1 MLEPSFTSTNASVFC
16 LRTVLTHPLMETG
29 SSETSASTVF
39 TRRGDGVIVLT
50 SVASAASVLD
60 MRIWNKDD
68 LMLLLEND
76 DITGDAPEGF
86 RVAHLLLIVE
96 SDLEPVDDDPE
107 RANADTLVCLEAS
120 VTAARHARE
129 AILFDQLGL
138 FLAMSDI

>member
-1 MLEPSFTSTNASVFC
+1 
-16 LRTVLTHPLMETG
+16 METG

-86 RVAHLLLIVE
+86 RALVAHLLLIVE

-129 AILFDQLGL
+129 AILFDQLDL